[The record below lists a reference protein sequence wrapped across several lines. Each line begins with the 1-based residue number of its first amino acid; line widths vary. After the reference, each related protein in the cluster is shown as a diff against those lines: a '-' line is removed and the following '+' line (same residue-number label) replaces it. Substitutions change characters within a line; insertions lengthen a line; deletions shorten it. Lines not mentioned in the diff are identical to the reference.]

1 MKIRLAL
8 LTMAV
13 ALAGCASHGHAPR
26 VQQRY
31 ATSEYL
37 AAPARRVAVAPA
49 YAPAYASYGGG
60 HARAGYAGHGG
71 GGHAGHGGKRGKG
84 GHGGGHHATACA
96 TNPCAACAP
105 ASRTIYYDAG
115 TVTVDHVHRY
125 REIHRHRL
133 EVTKEDVGC
142 VDCP

>member
-13 ALAGCASHGHAPR
+13 ALAGCASHGYAPR

-31 ATSEYL
+31 ATSNYL
-37 AAPARRVAVAPA
+37 AGTASARIARRAPAA
-49 YAPAYASYGGG
+49 APAYASYGGG
-60 HARAGYAGHGG
+60 HAGH
-71 GGHAGHGGKRGKG
+71 
-84 GHGGGHHATACA
+84 GGHHAGGGASA
-96 TNPCAACAP
+96 TNPCSCCAP
-105 ASRTIYYDAG
+105 QSRTIYYDAG

-133 EVTKEDVGC
+133 EVTKEDIGC